1 MLHLA
6 EGGSCEEEGPGE
18 EERVLPGPEGG
29 VEEEEEEEE
38 EPSSGSG
45 SLGGASLISWH
56 RSLELASGQTIG
68 QGGRLLT

>member
-29 VEEEEEEEE
+29 VEEEEEEE